1 MLDRD
6 WLDGLIRKIFGD
18 EPAMT
23 GSGLQ
28 FSRDGAFRLRDAIL
42 AAQSHRHSWE
52 GPIWCCDVCGPCESE
67 PCGLGNCTVAPELP
81 SAKLLRDVLEASCKK
96 QGLSIMSPWEPDKP
110 APNFILAQRLGIGDV
125 FGIPAHDANDVLDIE
140 NESSNDG

>member
-6 WLDGLIRKIFGD
+6 WVDGLIAELGKNSD
-18 EPAMT
+18 
-23 GSGLQ
+23 GSYKDGVW
-28 FSRDGAFRLRDAIL
+28 FKGARDVRDAIL
-42 AAQSHRHSWE
+42 AAQSHLHSWE

>member
-1 MLDRD
+1 MNGAGPNWTTGGAMIDRD

-67 PCGLGNCTVAPELP
+67 PCGLGNCVAAPEPP
-81 SAKLLRDVLEASCKK
+81 SA
-96 QGLSIMSPWEPDKP
+96 P
-110 APNFILAQRLGIGDV
+110 APEREIDVCTRCGEECKDQDLTGCEGCRLSPSEVRREG
-125 FGIPAHDANDVLDIE
+125 E
-140 NESSNDG
+140 